1 MQPQILPEKSGKQK
15 PKACEDEKDSEVGK
29 RGKNMVVEE
38 DDPDWPLDA
47 DVGAL
52 IVLVFERHKRETHSW
67 KTSKELEKAI
77 QVYQNAKDRLP
88 PQAVK
93 LDVRFGICS

>member
-1 MQPQILPEKSGKQK
+1 MRRIVKLWESFAFHPS
-15 PKACEDEKDSEVGK
+15 
-29 RGKNMVVEE
+29 
-38 DDPDWPLDA
+38 
-47 DVGAL
+47 AL